1 MATFTGGGIPSALQ
15 VATLQNYVSST
26 NFHSG
31 LSIHEPDVSEDF
43 VKRYGSQGITG
54 FLEMIGAKAPVA

>member
-43 VKRYGSQGITG
+43 VKDTEVKVSQDS
-54 FLEMIGAKAPVA
+54 LK